1 MPRLTPGNRLY
12 FYQLFSTRLGV
23 GVQTPLPKVE
33 ELLDEEDVDPA
44 DVGCDDVQQLLS
56 QMPEFIKLTLFKKG
70 RAYVTVQRREDWD
83 QVLARAG
90 EERQKKAPATGAKA
104 WKHKKSSKDP
114 KPAKPRHRRERH
126 GGSVTEKAAT
136 QPDGGDERA
145 AESVASATEP
155 VETVARDET
164 KAVQASESG
173 NRATEAVQASP
184 QPKPN
189 VAATQLEDAGQQEGP
204 QPAAQADKAR
214 QQAEP
219 SGDVAGETP
228 KASEP
233 RAKTDAA
240 SIADG
245 SHEGTDANSAP
256 AEHAPAPAPK
266 PAASDPEAAPAD
278 GEPAIKLTITY
289 DPYRD
294 MEEDLDTALR
304 EAEDGARREA
314 DEVARAES
322 ARPLSPHTKTKPSGS
337 NGAAHHDST
346 HARKA
351 ARHDAVVQ
359 SPADAEPATPAV
371 ASPDI
376 PSPVRLQADLP
387 QDFASEVHCT
397 DRLLQLLYRTLPID
411 ADVMSVLDEDW
422 RVARS
427 TGSLG
432 GTRSKV
438 TFPLRYLQEDGSSHV
453 MVTLHRSSKATAGKR
468 WALAYVDGDDGTGD
482 THQAVGLEGLP
493 KEDEGAWSDLAGSSL
508 GMAPTASP
516 ARELA
521 QFAVIGSWDE
531 LLGALATMAAPERWN
546 YPGEGVGKASRYG
559 ILREYLTVTFH
570 RLLATDG
577 VCIATDGSLAAF
589 DTGLHTAF
597 WQDIYACFA
606 PHRGDIPWQF
616 SGFCTAG
623 SGELGARLVASLN
636 PLPQPARYLER
647 IGDVFPQPGRM
658 VVLDTES
665 LVMRQLGRLPRAF
678 LQEQVGTSS
687 VASEALGRVLSNPGD
702 ARAQTEL
709 SRAIKGDP
717 GTYRRVGRALD
728 DACDL
733 ALRRAR
739 ASYRTVAP
747 AFDPQTDSMR
757 LLLPL
762 CLVSDDKV
770 DCALALAPQ
779 PTGNYQGTAILS
791 LPRAYACSRVVGE
804 EQPSWLQPQ
813 DVLA

>member
-1 MPRLTPGNRLY
+1 MPRITPGNRLY

-23 GVQTPLPKVE
+23 GTQTPLPKVE
-33 ELLDEEDVDPA
+33 ELLSEEDVDPA

-56 QMPEFIKLTLFKKG
+56 QMPEFIKLTVFKKG
-70 RAYVTVQRREDWD
+70 RSYVTVQRQEEWD

-104 WKHKKSSKDP
+104 WKHKKSNKDP

-126 GGSVTEKAAT
+126 GNADAEGAATVKATADATKPADTVAHDEPKAAPAVGADGRT
-136 QPDGGDERA
+136 AEVEQVPSQPGSDASA
-145 AESVASATEP
+145 AEAAETERQTEP
-155 VETVARDET
+155 SEPAARDDGTSPRTGSPRDVEGET
-164 KAVQASESG
+164 HAAGE
-173 NRATEAVQASP
+173 P
-184 QPKPN
+184 QGEMDVTPVAEGPRDGSAD
-189 VAATQLEDAGQQEGP
+189 AAT
-204 QPAAQADKAR
+204 
-214 QQAEP
+214 
-219 SGDVAGETP
+219 
-228 KASEP
+228 
-233 RAKTDAA
+233 
-240 SIADG
+240 
-245 SHEGTDANSAP
+245 P
-256 AEHAPAPAPK
+256 AEQATVPTPE
-266 PAASDPEAAPAD
+266 PAASDSGAAPTE

-294 MEEDLDTALR
+294 MEEDLDAALR
-304 EAEDGARREA
+304 EAEDGAKREA
-314 DEVARAES
+314 DEVARAEGG
-322 ARPLSPHTKTKPSGS
+322 RPLSPGTEARVTGG
-337 NGAAHHDST
+337 NGTARHASASAH
-346 HARKA
+346 AA
-351 ARHDAVVQ
+351 ARPNATAE
-359 SPADAEPATPAV
+359 SPEDSEPATPAV
-371 ASPDI
+371 MASDI

-453 MVTLHRSSKATAGKR
+453 MVTLRRSSKATAGKR

-493 KEDEGAWSDLAGSSL
+493 KEDEGAWSDLAVGSL
-508 GMAPTASP
+508 GTTPTVSP

-577 VCIATDGSLAAF
+577 VRVAPDGSLAAF

-606 PHRGDIPWQF
+606 PRKGDIPWQF
-616 SGFCTAG
+616 CGFCTVG
-623 SGELGARLVASLN
+623 SGELGARLVACLD

-647 IGDVFPQPGRM
+647 VEDVFPQPGRM

-678 LQEQVGTSS
+678 LEEQVGTSS
-687 VASEALGRVLSNPGD
+687 VASEALGRVLSSPGD
-702 ARAQTEL
+702 AKAQTDL
-709 SRAIKGDP
+709 ARAIKGDP

-779 PTGNYQGTAILS
+779 PTGNYQGTAVLS

>member
-12 FYQLFSTRLGV
+12 FYQLLSMRLGV

-33 ELLDEEDVDPA
+33 ELLSEEDVDPA

-56 QMPEFIKLTLFKKG
+56 QMPEFIKLTVFKKG
-70 RAYVTVQRREDWD
+70 RTYVTVQRQEEWD

-90 EERQKKAPATGAKA
+90 EERQRKAPAKGAKA
-104 WKHKKSSKDP
+104 WKHKKSSKEP
-114 KPAKPRHRRERH
+114 KPAKPRHRRERRGDTDTENAAAQRDE
-126 GGSVTEKAAT
+126 GGARAVESAADAAEPAETVTRDEPKAAPT
-136 QPDGGDERA
+136 
-145 AESVASATEP
+145 
-155 VETVARDET
+155 VEADD
-164 KAVQASESG
+164 
-173 NRATEAVQASP
+173 RATETVQVPSQAGP
-184 QPKPN
+184 DAT
-189 VAATQLEDAGQQEGP
+189 AAEAADAGRQVGP
-204 QPAAQADKAR
+204 SESASQGDGANAKAESPR
-214 QQAEP
+214 DAGGETH
-219 SGDVAGETP
+219 GAGEP
-228 KASEP
+228 QGE
-233 RAKTDAA
+233 TDAA
-240 SIADG
+240 AS
-245 SHEGTDANSAP
+245 
-256 AEHAPAPAPK
+256 AEHAPVPK
-266 PAASDPEAAPAD
+266 QGPAAGNPGAAPTD
-278 GEPAIKLTITY
+278 GEPPIKLTITY

-294 MEEDLDTALR
+294 MEEDLDAALR

-314 DEVARAES
+314 DEVARAEGG
-322 ARPLSPHTKTKPSGS
+322 RPLSPRTEAKPSDR
-337 NGAAHHDST
+337 NGTARHDSPRT
-346 HARKA
+346 RKA
-351 ARHDAVVQ
+351 ARPDATAERPED
-359 SPADAEPATPAV
+359 SEPATPAV
-371 ASPDI
+371 VASDI

-453 MVTLHRSSKATAGKR
+453 MVTLRRSSKATAGKR

-577 VCIATDGSLAAF
+577 VRIAADGSLAAF

-623 SGELGARLVASLN
+623 SGELGALLVASLD

-739 ASYRTVAP
+739 SSYRTVAP

-762 CLVSDDKV
+762 CLVSDDKA

-779 PTGNYQGTAILS
+779 PTGNYQGTAVLS

>member
-12 FYQLFSTRLGV
+12 FYQLLSTRLGV

-33 ELLDEEDVDPA
+33 ELLSEEDVDPA

-56 QMPEFIKLTLFKKG
+56 QMPEFIKLTVFKKG
-70 RAYVTVQRREDWD
+70 RTYVTVQRQEEWD
-83 QVLARAG
+83 QVLAHAG
-90 EERQKKAPATGAKA
+90 EEHQRKAPAKGAKA

-114 KPAKPRHRRERH
+114 KPAKPRHRRERRGDTDTENAAAQRDE
-126 GGSVTEKAAT
+126 GGARAVESAADAAEPAETVTRDEPKAAPT
-136 QPDGGDERA
+136 
-145 AESVASATEP
+145 
-155 VETVARDET
+155 VEADD
-164 KAVQASESG
+164 
-173 NRATEAVQASP
+173 RATETAQVPSQAGP
-184 QPKPN
+184 DAT
-189 VAATQLEDAGQQEGP
+189 AAKAADAGRQVGP
-204 QPAAQADKAR
+204 SEAASQGDGANAKAESPR
-214 QQAEP
+214 DAGGETH
-219 SGDVAGETP
+219 GAGEP
-228 KASEP
+228 QGE
-233 RAKTDAA
+233 TDAA
-240 SIADG
+240 AS
-245 SHEGTDANSAP
+245 
-256 AEHAPAPAPK
+256 AEHAPVPK
-266 PAASDPEAAPAD
+266 QGPAAGNPGAAPTD
-278 GEPAIKLTITY
+278 GEPPIKLTITY

-294 MEEDLDTALR
+294 MEEDLDAALR

-314 DEVARAES
+314 DEVARAEGG
-322 ARPLSPHTKTKPSGS
+322 RPLSPRTEAKPSDR
-337 NGAAHHDST
+337 NGTARHDSPR
-346 HARKA
+346 ARKA
-351 ARHDAVVQ
+351 ARPDATAERPED
-359 SPADAEPATPAV
+359 SEPATPAV
-371 ASPDI
+371 VASDI

-453 MVTLHRSSKATAGKR
+453 MVTLRRSSKATAGKR

-577 VCIATDGSLAAF
+577 VRIAADGSLAAF

-623 SGELGARLVASLN
+623 SGELGARLVASLD

-717 GTYRRVGRALD
+717 GTYRHVGRALD

-739 ASYRTVAP
+739 SSYRTVAP
-747 AFDPQTDSMR
+747 AFDPQTNSMR

-762 CLVSDDKV
+762 CLVSDDKA

-779 PTGNYQGTAILS
+779 PTGNYQGTAVLS

>member
-12 FYQLFSTRLGV
+12 FYQLLSTRLGV

-33 ELLDEEDVDPA
+33 ELLSEEDVDPA

-56 QMPEFIKLTLFKKG
+56 QMPEFIKLTVFKKG
-70 RAYVTVQRREDWD
+70 RTYVTVQRQEEWD
-83 QVLARAG
+83 QVLAHAG
-90 EERQKKAPATGAKA
+90 EERQRKAPAKGAKA

-114 KPAKPRHRRERH
+114 KPAKPRHRRERRGDTDTENAAAQRDE
-126 GGSVTEKAAT
+126 GGARAVESAADAAEPAETVTRDEPKAAPT
-136 QPDGGDERA
+136 
-145 AESVASATEP
+145 
-155 VETVARDET
+155 VEADD
-164 KAVQASESG
+164 
-173 NRATEAVQASP
+173 RATETAQVPSQAGP
-184 QPKPN
+184 DATTAE
-189 VAATQLEDAGQQEGP
+189 AADAGRQVGP
-204 QPAAQADKAR
+204 SEAASQGDGANAKAESPR
-214 QQAEP
+214 DAGGETH
-219 SGDVAGETP
+219 GAGEP
-228 KASEP
+228 QSE
-233 RAKTDAA
+233 TDAA
-240 SIADG
+240 AS
-245 SHEGTDANSAP
+245 
-256 AEHAPAPAPK
+256 AEHAPVPTQG
-266 PAASDPEAAPAD
+266 PAAGNPGAAPTD
-278 GEPAIKLTITY
+278 GEPPIKLTITY

-294 MEEDLDTALR
+294 MEEDLDAALR

-314 DEVARAES
+314 DEVARAEGG
-322 ARPLSPHTKTKPSGS
+322 RPLSPRTEAKPSDR
-337 NGAAHHDST
+337 NGTARHDSPR
-346 HARKA
+346 ARKA
-351 ARHDAVVQ
+351 ARPDATAERPED
-359 SPADAEPATPAV
+359 SEPATPAV
-371 ASPDI
+371 VASDI

-453 MVTLHRSSKATAGKR
+453 MVTLRRSSKATAGKR

-577 VCIATDGSLAAF
+577 VRIAADGSLAAF

-623 SGELGARLVASLN
+623 SGELGALLVASLD

-739 ASYRTVAP
+739 SSYRTVAP

-762 CLVSDDKV
+762 CLVSDDKA

-779 PTGNYQGTAILS
+779 PTGNYQGTAVLS

>member
-12 FYQLFSTRLGV
+12 FYQLLSTRLGV

-33 ELLDEEDVDPA
+33 ELLSEEDVDPA

-56 QMPEFIKLTLFKKG
+56 QMPEFIKLTVFKKG
-70 RAYVTVQRREDWD
+70 RTYVTVQRQEEWD
-83 QVLARAG
+83 QVLAHAG
-90 EERQKKAPATGAKA
+90 EERQRKAPAKGAKA

-114 KPAKPRHRRERH
+114 KPAKPRHRRERRGDTDTENAAAQRDE
-126 GGSVTEKAAT
+126 GGARAVESAADAAEPAETVTRDEPKAAPT
-136 QPDGGDERA
+136 
-145 AESVASATEP
+145 
-155 VETVARDET
+155 VEADD
-164 KAVQASESG
+164 
-173 NRATEAVQASP
+173 RATETAQVPSQAGP
-184 QPKPN
+184 DAT
-189 VAATQLEDAGQQEGP
+189 AAEAADAGRQVGP
-204 QPAAQADKAR
+204 SEATSQGDGANAKAESPR
-214 QQAEP
+214 DAGGETH
-219 SGDVAGETP
+219 GAGEP
-228 KASEP
+228 QGE
-233 RAKTDAA
+233 TDAA
-240 SIADG
+240 AS
-245 SHEGTDANSAP
+245 
-256 AEHAPAPAPK
+256 AEHAPVPK
-266 PAASDPEAAPAD
+266 QGPAAGNPGAAPTD
-278 GEPAIKLTITY
+278 GEPPIKLTITY

-294 MEEDLDTALR
+294 MEEDLDAALR

-314 DEVARAES
+314 DEVARAEGG
-322 ARPLSPHTKTKPSGS
+322 RPLSPRTEAKPSDR
-337 NGAAHHDST
+337 NGTARHDSPR
-346 HARKA
+346 ARKA
-351 ARHDAVVQ
+351 ARPDATAERPED
-359 SPADAEPATPAV
+359 SEPATPAV
-371 ASPDI
+371 VASDI

-453 MVTLHRSSKATAGKR
+453 MVTLRRSSKATAGKR

-577 VCIATDGSLAAF
+577 VRIAADGSLAAF

-623 SGELGARLVASLN
+623 SGELGALLVASLD

-739 ASYRTVAP
+739 SSYRTVAP

-762 CLVSDDKV
+762 CLVSDDKA

-779 PTGNYQGTAILS
+779 PTGNYQGTAVLS
-791 LPRAYACSRVVGE
+791 LPRAYVCSRVVGE

>member
-12 FYQLFSTRLGV
+12 FYQLLSTRLGV

-33 ELLDEEDVDPA
+33 ELLSEEDVDPA

-56 QMPEFIKLTLFKKG
+56 QMPEFIKLTVFKKG
-70 RAYVTVQRREDWD
+70 RTYVTVQRQEEWD
-83 QVLARAG
+83 QVLAHAG
-90 EERQKKAPATGAKA
+90 EEHQRKAPAKGAKA

-114 KPAKPRHRRERH
+114 KPAKPRHRRERRGDTDTENAAAQRDE
-126 GGSVTEKAAT
+126 GGARAVESAADAAEPAETVTRDEPKAAPT
-136 QPDGGDERA
+136 
-145 AESVASATEP
+145 
-155 VETVARDET
+155 VEADD
-164 KAVQASESG
+164 
-173 NRATEAVQASP
+173 RATETAQVPSQAGP
-184 QPKPN
+184 DAT
-189 VAATQLEDAGQQEGP
+189 AAKAADAGRQVGP
-204 QPAAQADKAR
+204 SEAASQGDGANAKAESPR
-214 QQAEP
+214 DAGGETH
-219 SGDVAGETP
+219 GAGE
-228 KASEP
+228 P
-233 RAKTDAA
+233 RGETDAA
-240 SIADG
+240 AS
-245 SHEGTDANSAP
+245 
-256 AEHAPAPAPK
+256 AEHAPVPTQG
-266 PAASDPEAAPAD
+266 PAAGNPGAAPTD
-278 GEPAIKLTITY
+278 GEPPIKLTITY

-294 MEEDLDTALR
+294 MEEDLDAALR

-314 DEVARAES
+314 DEVARAEGG
-322 ARPLSPHTKTKPSGS
+322 RPLSPRTEAKPSDR
-337 NGAAHHDST
+337 NGTARHDSPR
-346 HARKA
+346 ARKA
-351 ARHDAVVQ
+351 ARPDATAERPED
-359 SPADAEPATPAV
+359 SEPATPAV
-371 ASPDI
+371 VASDI

-453 MVTLHRSSKATAGKR
+453 MVTLRRSSKATAGKR

-577 VCIATDGSLAAF
+577 VRIAADGSLAAF

-623 SGELGARLVASLN
+623 SGELGALLVASLD

-739 ASYRTVAP
+739 SSYRTVAP

-762 CLVSDDKV
+762 CLVSDDKA

-779 PTGNYQGTAILS
+779 PTGNYQGTAVLS